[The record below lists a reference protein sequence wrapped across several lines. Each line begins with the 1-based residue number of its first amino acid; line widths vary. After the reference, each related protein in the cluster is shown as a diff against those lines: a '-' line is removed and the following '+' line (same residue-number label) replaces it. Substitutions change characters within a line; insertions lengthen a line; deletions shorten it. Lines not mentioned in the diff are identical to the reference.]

1 MLTWIG
7 FSLAIVVLLVLSRHN
22 LALGMAAAA
31 VVLAAFTLSFP
42 EMGGALLDTFADPSV
57 LLLTFVVGL
66 IPLIGGALEVS
77 GEMDRL
83 VENLRIGRK
92 PFLAMAPALLGMLPM
107 PGGALLSA
115 PLVERGAGDLPGDLK
130 TAANVW
136 FRHGLLLVYPLGSSL
151 IASVAIASLDLY
163 GAILYLL
170 PAFLVT
176 LVIGYLILLRGVDG
190 AGAYAGRFSL
200 AGLLVPLGIILVA
213 PALDLSAKTAFAL
226 PYPEI
231 GTAVGVTVSL
241 LLALAIGRLGPGRL
255 KAVTLRM
262 RPWRFAAIILAMF
275 LFLNVFKLSG
285 TPARIAALHL
295 SPIVLCVVIGFVL
308 GLVTGRIQAPMS
320 IVVPIFVTAYGAMSG
335 PAFAVTYF
343 AVYLG
348 YLVTPIH
355 PCVSVSVEY
364 FGASMSA
371 YLRKMIVPVTV
382 SLVVDLVAALFIL

>member
-1 MLTWIG
+1 
-7 FSLAIVVLLVLSRHN
+7 V
-22 LALGMAAAA
+22 AA
-31 VVLAAFTLSFP
+31 VILAVFTLSFP
-42 EMGGALLDTFADPSV
+42 QMGRALLNTFGDPSV

-66 IPLIGGALEVS
+66 IPLIGGALEAS

-115 PLVERGAGDLPGDLK
+115 PLVERGAGDLPADLK

-176 LVIGYLILLRGVDG
+176 LIIGYLILLRGTGG
-190 AGAYAGRFSL
+190 AGAYTGQFSL
-200 AGLLVPLGIILVA
+200 SGLLVPLCIILVA
-213 PALDLSAKTAFAL
+213 PALDLSTKTAFSL

-241 LLALAIGRLGPGRL
+241 LLAVVIGRLGPSRL

-275 LFLNVFKLSG
+275 LFLNVFQLSG
-285 TPARIAALHL
+285 APTRIAALHL
-295 SPIVLCVVIGFVL
+295 SPIVLCVAIGFVL

-320 IVVPIFVTAYGAMSG
+320 IVVPIFLTTYGAMSA

-364 FGASMSA
+364 FGSSMPA
-371 YLRKMIVPVTV
+371 YLRKMIVPVAV
-382 SLVVDLVAALFIL
+382 SLLVDVVAALFIL

>member
-1 MLTWIG
+1 MLIWLG
-7 FSLAIVVLLVLSRHN
+7 FSLAIVALLYLSRRN
-22 LALGMAAAA
+22 LALGMAIAA
-31 VVLAAFTLSFP
+31 VILAAFTLSFP
-42 EMGGALLDTFADPSV
+42 QMGQALLDTLADPSV

-92 PFLAMAPALLGMLPM
+92 PFLALAPALLGMLPM

-115 PLVERGAGDLPGDLK
+115 PLVERGASRIPADIK

-176 LVIGYLILLRGVDG
+176 LVIGYVTLLRGIG
-190 AGAYAGRFSL
+190 GEGAYADRFSL
-200 AGLLVPLGIILVA
+200 AGLLVPLGIILAA
-213 PALDLSAKTAFAL
+213 PALDLSAKSAFTL
-226 PYPEI
+226 PYPEV
-231 GTAVGVTVSL
+231 GTAVGVSVSL
-241 LLALAIGRLGPGRL
+241 LLAVGIGRIGPQRL
-255 KAVTLRM
+255 KKVTLRM

-285 TPARIAALHL
+285 APARIVVLDL
-295 SPIVLCVVIGFVL
+295 PPLVLCVAIGFVL

-320 IVVPIFVTAYGAMSG
+320 IIVPIFLTTHGVMSG
-335 PAFAVTYF
+335 PAFAMTYF

-364 FGASMSA
+364 FHSSMPA
-371 YLRKMIVPVTV
+371 YLRKMILPVAV
-382 SLVVDLVAALFIL
+382 SLLIDLVAALFIL

>member
-7 FSLAIVVLLVLSRHN
+7 FSLSIVVLLILSRHQ

-31 VVLAAFTLSFP
+31 VVLAAFTLGFP
-42 EMGGALLDTFADPSV
+42 DMGRALLDTFGDPSV

-66 IPLIGGALEVS
+66 IPLIGGVLEAS

-92 PFLAMAPALLGMLPM
+92 PFLAAAPALLGMLPM

-115 PLVERGAGDLPGDLK
+115 PLVERGAGELPGDLK

-163 GAILYLL
+163 GAIPYLL
-170 PAFLVT
+170 PAFVAT
-176 LVIGYLILLRGVDG
+176 LLIGYLILLRGVGG
-190 AGAYAGRFSL
+190 AGAYTGRFSL
-200 AGLLVPLGIILVA
+200 SGLLVPLGIILVA
-213 PALDLSAKTAFAL
+213 PALDLSAKTAFQL

-231 GTAVGVTVSL
+231 GTAVGITVSL
-241 LLALAIGRLGPGRL
+241 FLAMGIGRLGPARMRDV
-255 KAVTLRM
+255 ALRM
-262 RPWRFAAIILAMF
+262 KPWRYAAIILAMF
-275 LFLNVFKLSG
+275 LFLNVFQLSG

-295 SPIVLCVVIGFVL
+295 SPIVLCVAIGFVL

-364 FGASMSA
+364 FGSSMGA
-371 YLRKMIVPVTV
+371 YLRKMILPVAV
-382 SLVVDLVAALFIL
+382 ALVLDLVAAGFIL